1 MVLTL
6 LVIDYVTFTN
16 RLLFHFVV
24 MKPEMRHMFMI
35 QEKIYLLH
43 FFLFKS
49 SIKSLL
55 LLRIT
60 IVFKGLL

>member
-1 MVLTL
+1 
-6 LVIDYVTFTN
+6 
-16 RLLFHFVV
+16 

-55 LLRIT
+55 LLCIT
-60 IVFKGLL
+60 IVFKSLLWRRYTEVKIIESSVLINLY